1 MARTQVESLNL
12 SDNKAILTEHVDR
25 IIQCAVGKKLIVPY
39 NASTFLCE
47 TDNQRIDHLDM
58 KIKLI
63 DSKLAHYKREK
74 KKAVEIRST
83 IMKGRNVKDYI
94 SKGLSSKILHL
105 IPDHLLHSILDQC
118 QPGQYDDVFSAMDK
132 IQQFNKKESS
142 TKECNGNV
150 SDNETIVEKSLEEV
164 CLAAKLKSN
173 KRKRRQTSDPK
184 PSKKSRPTSLKLKLK
199 TAATTEQN
207 PTCSQS
213 NDVDTDED
221 LMSQRIPEYAKYPEE
236 DVETDEEPQPMV
248 RLVVNNVKHH
258 NIQ

>member
-47 TDNQRIDHLDM
+47 TDNQRIDDLDR
-58 KIKLI
+58 KIKLM

-184 PSKKSRPTSLKLKLK
+184 PSKKSRPTSLKLKPK
-199 TAATTEQN
+199 KAATTEQN

-236 DVETDEEPQPMV
+236 DVDTDEEPQPMV
-248 RLVVNNVKHH
+248 RWEVNNAK
-258 NIQ
+258 